1 MYHNVKAC
9 ASGLL
14 FTASPTVGA
23 TEMVP
28 HRTPSQTVLTSHG
41 SSHKVFSVT
50 NYGNVDEAPMS
61 ETRSVQRETWTLGY
75 DTSDDTTCYTDDGE
89 DDDEDE
95 EDEEDEQNNNV
106 HISPAS
112 SRYAETCRQT
122 SPPPRDRVNS
132 LREHYRRAMAKQGIL
147 APLAERGR
155 LFAGR
160 KVHRFIAK
168 TGELNMTFKNVGRR
182 WRYLADIFTTLM
194 DIRWRYDILLFV
206 GAFVFS
212 WVAFAVMWSVDVI
225 STLRGN
231 LSNSLSN

>member
-1 MYHNVKAC
+1 MHTT
-9 ASGLL
+9 STSRLL
-14 FTASPTVGA
+14 FTATPTVGA
-23 TEMVP
+23 TEVAP
-28 HRTPSQTVLTSHG
+28 HKTPSQTVLTSHG

-50 NYGNVDEAPMS
+50 NYGNVDEAPLS
-61 ETRSVQRETWTLGY
+61 DAGPATWTLGY

-89 DDDEDE
+89 DEDEADEEEEEEEEDEDE
-95 EDEEDEQNNNV
+95 RNNNV
-106 HISPAS
+106 HVGP
-112 SRYAETCRQT
+112 YVETRRQA

-206 GAFVFS
+206 GAFVSS
-212 WVAFAVMWSVDVI
+212 WVVFAVVWSVTSFQLLVA
-225 STLRGN
+225 T
-231 LSNSLSN
+231 